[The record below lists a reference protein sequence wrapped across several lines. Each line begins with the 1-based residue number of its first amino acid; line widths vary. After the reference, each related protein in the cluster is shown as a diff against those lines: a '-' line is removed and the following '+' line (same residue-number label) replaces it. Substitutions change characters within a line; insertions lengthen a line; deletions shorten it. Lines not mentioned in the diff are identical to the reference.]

1 MKSMILAA
9 GKGERMRPLTLHT
22 PKPLLPVA
30 GKPLIQWHIE
40 ALQRA
45 GLDRLVINHA
55 WLGEQLEAAFGN
67 GAAYGVQIN
76 WSPEDLPLETA
87 GGILRALPL
96 LGGEPFV
103 LVNGDVWTDFD
114 FSGLRLPEGRLAHL
128 VLVDNPPFKARG
140 DFLLG
145 EGVIANPVTEA
156 EQGRALT
163 YSGIAVLSPQLF
175 DGLID
180 GPQPLAPL
188 LRAAAERGLVSGERY
203 AGNWIDVG
211 TPERLRQA
219 EQHAREI

>member
-1 MKSMILAA
+1 MKAMILAA

-96 LGGEPFV
+96 LGDEPFV

-203 AGNWIDVG
+203 TGNWIDVG